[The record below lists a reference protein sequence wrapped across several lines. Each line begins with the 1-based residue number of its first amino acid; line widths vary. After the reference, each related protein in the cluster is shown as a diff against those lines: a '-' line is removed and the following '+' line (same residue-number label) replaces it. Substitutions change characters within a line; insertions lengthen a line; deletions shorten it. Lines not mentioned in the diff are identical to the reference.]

1 MNKHITK
8 IGKTALVVTLMTT
21 ILTQGSSFINNVNAQ
36 TSQIADE
43 FTSLSLLSSGD
54 FEKTNSVW
62 QTKEDYKNHIVSEN
76 GNRFGRLRKEVTDG
90 FVLQYANVK
99 PGRKYRLTA
108 DVRLT
113 CNGDPS
119 TLDGAF
125 LTVKNSSYST
135 KKTVET
141 NRGQIAEKKLQYT
154 DGNWHK
160 ETLEFTANDQY
171 DVSVGILKW
180 TETNAVGRDTV
191 VDIDN
196 VTLVQID
203 NGAEYNY
210 VWEDDFT
217 GQELNQD
224 IWGYELGRIRG
235 NEQQHYTDS
244 QDNVFIKDGNLV
256 LKVTDRKTEDQYLN
270 PTRQNPRTVKYD
282 SGSVRTAGK
291 KEFLYGRIEM
301 KAKLPKGKGAFPA
314 FWTLGADFNLDG
326 DISSRQ
332 GYGWPACGEIDIM
345 EMIGGTI
352 RTDETNEENQS
363 NKVVYATPHFYYAN
377 GDPDKDGSY
386 SPYALGRSIGMDDDF
401 NDEYH
406 IFGINWSEDRIEWY
420 LDGEIYSTIEYD
432 QSDAR
437 IRALQACFNKPQY
450 IQMNLATGG
459 NWAKNAG
466 DHLADDNTEFVI
478 DWVRYYQ
485 NDEQKASSDDYYS
498 DSPVMKGIK
507 NISMME
513 GETPDL
519 TEGITVTNAGDKDY
533 VVDYSIEDEYM
544 YNNSGDYKT
553 SGAFLRCEGVDD
565 IENLKSLKPG
575 VYNIYYTAYPKN
587 AVFSGKVTPTHKIN
601 RQVATLMVFNKDD
614 LSAMNLYGK
623 KGMTAFKNSRLS
635 DVELPKG
642 YQWADESLTVNE
654 GKTYSAKYAKES
666 GRSSIEI
673 SITFEEILTD
683 SQVAPRLKE
692 AKELLSQT
700 NVYTAHSIANLNKAI
715 TEAQAILDSK
725 YPTQS
730 EVNKATQLINS
741 AIMNLK
747 KVN

>member
-1 MNKHITK
+1 MNKNIVK
-8 IGKTALVVTLMTT
+8 VGKAAIAVTLMTT

-36 TSQIADE
+36 TSKIADE
-43 FTSLSLLSSGD
+43 LDPLSLISSGD
-54 FEKTNSVW
+54 FEKTNTVW
-62 QTKEDYKNHIVSEN
+62 KANNGSIVTEN
-76 GNRFGRLRKEVTDG
+76 GNRLGRLGQGVSDG
-90 FVLQYANVK
+90 FLLQYANVK
-99 PGRKYRLTA
+99 PGKKYRLTA
-108 DVRLT
+108 DVRVSY
-113 CNGDPS
+113 NGSGDTS
-119 TLDGAF
+119 TLRGAF
-125 LTVKNSSYST
+125 LTIKNSSYSYN
-135 KKTVET
+135 KTVET
-141 NRGQIAEKKLQYT
+141 NRGQVAEKALQYT
-154 DGNWHK
+154 NGEWQK
-160 ETLEFTANDQY
+160 QTIEFTAGDQY
-171 DVSVGILKW
+171 DVAVGLVKW
-180 TETNAVGRDTV
+180 TDGNVVGRDAI

-196 VTLVQID
+196 VTLTQID
-203 NGAEYNY
+203 QAAEYSY
-210 VWEDDFT
+210 VWEDDFN
-217 GQELNQD
+217 GQELDQD
-224 IWGYELGRIRG
+224 IWGYELGRVRG

-244 QDNVFIKDGNLV
+244 KDNVFLRDGNLV
-256 LKVTDRKTEDQYLN
+256 LKVTDRKLEDQYLN
-270 PTRQNPRTVKYD
+270 PVGSAARKVKYD
-282 SGSVRTAGK
+282 SGSVRTSGK

-377 GDPDKDGSY
+377 GDADKDGSY

>member
-36 TSQIADE
+36 TSKIADE
-43 FTSLSLLSSGD
+43 LDPLSLISSGD
-54 FEKTNSVW
+54 FEKTNTVW
-62 QTKEDYKNHIVSEN
+62 KANNGSIVTEN
-76 GNRFGRLRKEVTDG
+76 GNRLGRLGQGVSDG
-90 FVLQYANVK
+90 FLLQYANVK
-99 PGRKYRLTA
+99 PGKKYRLTA
-108 DVRLT
+108 DVRVSD
-113 CNGDPS
+113 NGSGDTS
-119 TLDGAF
+119 TLRGAF
-125 LTVKNSSYST
+125 LTIKNSSYSYN
-135 KKTVET
+135 KTVET
-141 NRGQIAEKKLQYT
+141 NRGQVAEKALQYT
-154 DGNWHK
+154 NGEWHK

-171 DVSVGILKW
+171 DVAVGLVKW
-180 TETNAVGRDTV
+180 TDGNVVGRDAI

-196 VTLVQID
+196 VTLTQID
-203 NGAEYNY
+203 QAAEYSY
-210 VWEDDFT
+210 VWEDDFN
-217 GQELNQD
+217 GQELDQD
-224 IWGYELGRIRG
+224 IWGYELGRVRG

-244 QDNVFIKDGNLV
+244 KDNVFLRDGNLV
-256 LKVTDRKTEDQYLN
+256 LKVTDRKLEDQYLN
-270 PTRQNPRTVKYD
+270 PVGSAARKVKYD
-282 SGSVRTAGK
+282 SGSVRTSGK

-352 RTDETNEENQS
+352 RTDETNEGKQS

-377 GDPDKDGSY
+377 GDADKDGSY
-386 SPYALGRSIGMDDDF
+386 SPYELGRSIGMDDDF